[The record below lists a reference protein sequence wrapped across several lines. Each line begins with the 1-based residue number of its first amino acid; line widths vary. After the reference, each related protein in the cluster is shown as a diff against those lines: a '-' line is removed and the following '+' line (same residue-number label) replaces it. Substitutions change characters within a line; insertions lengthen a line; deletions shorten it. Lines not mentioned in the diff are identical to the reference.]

1 MTCNVLMGTLNPTH
15 SLASAFVLA
24 VFFTTNESYI
34 IFDEMYLK
42 WTNTTQ
48 TEDRGKK
55 DRDVKEIF
63 FIIENLDQMAVT
75 WCEER
80 DFTGLIASLELA

>member
-1 MTCNVLMGTLNPTH
+1 
-15 SLASAFVLA
+15 
-24 VFFTTNESYI
+24 
-34 IFDEMYLK
+34 MYLK

-63 FIIENLDQMAVT
+63 FIEKLDQMAVT

-80 DFTGLIASLELA
+80 DFTGLIALLELAGVHVLSVILLQVLHG